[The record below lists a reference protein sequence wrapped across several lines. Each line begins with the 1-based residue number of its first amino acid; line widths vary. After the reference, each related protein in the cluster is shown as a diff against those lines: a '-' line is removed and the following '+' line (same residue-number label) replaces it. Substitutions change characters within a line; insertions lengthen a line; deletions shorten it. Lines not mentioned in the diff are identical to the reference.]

1 MANVLIR
8 NLDEDDLA
16 RLDELAA
23 RAGLSRNEFLLRHLQ
38 QAARRDTGPLT
49 AADFEKFAERSR
61 DLLDES
67 VMRGAWS

>member
-8 NLDEDDLA
+8 NIDEDDLA

-38 QAARRDTGPLT
+38 QAAHRVTSEIT
-49 AADFEKFAERSR
+49 AADFDKFA
-61 DLLDES
+61 DLADDD